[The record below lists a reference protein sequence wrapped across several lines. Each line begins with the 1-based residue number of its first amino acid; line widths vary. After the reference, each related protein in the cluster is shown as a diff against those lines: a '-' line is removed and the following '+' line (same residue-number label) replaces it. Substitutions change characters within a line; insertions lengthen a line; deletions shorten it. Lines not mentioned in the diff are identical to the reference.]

1 MEEGFLS
8 GGDGNDNQRIFG
20 VKKKRK
26 KSKKENNPT
35 KSTVKTII
43 GCACRGAVFGPVGA
57 LIGGLVGA
65 GIEVL
70 ASDHELREKLGDKL
84 GL

>member
-1 MEEGFLS
+1 MHDFKSVLAEGMGHYLMHS
-8 GGDGNDNQRIFG
+8 
-20 VKKKRK
+20 
-26 KSKKENNPT
+26 SKKENNPT

>member
-1 MEEGFLS
+1 MHDFKSVLAEGMGHCFMHS
-8 GGDGNDNQRIFG
+8 
-20 VKKKRK
+20 
-26 KSKKENNPT
+26 SKKENNPT